1 MLRNVV
7 NLHFVAEVSTEV
19 VRDQLE
25 LFSLSEEERNII
37 FGSPRFCR
45 LSLPKFRKEH
55 VCKQTVTQATII
67 TTGSNRNTKFITITC

>member
-45 LSLPKFRKEH
+45 
-55 VCKQTVTQATII
+55 
-67 TTGSNRNTKFITITC
+67 